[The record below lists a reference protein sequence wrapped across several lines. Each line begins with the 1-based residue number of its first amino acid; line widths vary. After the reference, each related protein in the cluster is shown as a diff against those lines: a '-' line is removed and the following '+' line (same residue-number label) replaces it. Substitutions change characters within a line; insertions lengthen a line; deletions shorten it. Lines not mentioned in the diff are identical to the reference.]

1 MLVNF
6 DGFRCGAACKNIIHK
21 LTIHVLFNQKKHES
35 LMLSKL
41 LNYTLRKSWVLQP
54 F

>member
-21 LTIHVLFNQKKHES
+21 LIIHVLFNQKKS
-35 LMLSKL
+35 LFCFQNSLIIL
-41 LNYTLRKSWVLQP
+41 
-54 F
+54 